1 MTAPGEDR
9 HRADFEVEAIVI
21 SARLCKLALAALGAG
36 LLPSTVFAECDST
49 GLPSGVSL
57 VEMATPTGPRCV
69 EVYADDSPQVTLQA
83 TTTSCDLTAVEWGN
97 EVVELL
103 TPLGAICV
111 ELFPLDAPLHVENFL
126 HYVGSGAMAGT
137 FFHRTLPGFVLQ
149 GGGFRVGPG
158 DYEAIPA
165 TNGTVQNEPCTR
177 DMPSPDNGL
186 IQVCSERGNERGTV
200 ALAKLGNDPNSGSTN
215 WFINLADNRTNLD
228 NQNGGFTVFGQVISE
243 DMVVVDA
250 IAALPTATDDDLAW
264 MESALQA
271 AGSPFPLM
279 QAPLDTAADTVGCWN
294 PASQVTVLNE
304 NMIPNIA
311 GLSPDP
317 VNPTLPF
324 MTLSTDCGSP
334 FAGAPSEFIGNPTPG
349 GDNGCPFDVIAIET
363 TGPRSLAFPGGVQ
376 SLWTLDCAS
385 QQQTLVD
392 RAVWQATFQT
402 HFNDQLV
409 VVLATTIEPTSVVPA
424 MPPVVLALLAVGLM
438 GAAGTLLRRGT
449 ALG

>member
-1 MTAPGEDR
+1 MIR
-9 HRADFEVEAIVI
+9 
-21 SARLCKLALAALGAG
+21 ARLYKLALAALFSG
-36 LLPSTVFAECDST
+36 LLPSTVLAECDST
-49 GLPSGVSL
+49 GLPSGASM

-69 EVYADDSPQVTLQA
+69 EVYADDSPQVTLEA
-83 TTTSCDLTAVEWGN
+83 TTTSCDLTAVELGN

-111 ELFPLDAPLHVENFL
+111 ELFPLGAPLHVENFL
-126 HYVGSGAMAGT
+126 HYVTSGAMAGT
-137 FFHRTLPGFVLQ
+137 FFHRSLPGFVLQ
-149 GGGFRVGPG
+149 GGGFQVGAT

-215 WFINLADNRTNLD
+215 WFVNLADNRTNLD
-228 NQNGGFTVFGQVISE
+228 NQNGGFTVFGRVIPE

-250 IAALPTATDDDLAW
+250 IAALPTATADDLAW
-264 MESALQA
+264 MESSLQT

-279 QAPLDTAADTVGCWN
+279 QAPLDTAADAVGCWN

-317 VNPTLPF
+317 GNPTLPF
-324 MTLSTDCGSP
+324 MTLSTTCGTP
-334 FAGAPSEFIGNPTPG
+334 FVGLPSEFVGNPTPG
-349 GDNGCPFDVIAIET
+349 GDSGCPFDVIAIET

-376 SLWTLDCAS
+376 SLWTVDCAN
-385 QQQTLVD
+385 QQQTLAD
-392 RAVWQATFQT
+392 RAVWQAGFQT

-424 MPPVVLALLAVGLM
+424 TPPALLGLLAMGLM
-438 GAAGTLLRRGT
+438 GAAGTLLRRARTRG
-449 ALG
+449 